1 MLYSLVQMTPAVQ
14 QFVKTKLDKRYIEP
28 PPFDLAKA
36 FADSTCTAPLI
47 FVLSPG
53 SDPTAAL
60 LKFADDQVRI
70 DCKLLHEIHLTVDGF
85 WGLEFSNA
93 NLYTLL
99 KMHL

>member
-1 MLYSLVQMTPAVQ
+1 VTPAVQ

-36 FADSTCTAPLI
+36 FADSACTAPLI

-60 LKFADDQVRI
+60 LKFADDQVRMLCQNHCCNSI
-70 DCKLLHEIHLTVDGF
+70 LSTTSLFT
-85 WGLEFSNA
+85 
-93 NLYTLL
+93 
-99 KMHL
+99 

>member
-1 MLYSLVQMTPAVQ
+1 MYVCSLVKVTPAVQ

-60 LKFADDQVRI
+60 LKFADDQVRT
-70 DCKLLHEIHLTVDGF
+70 EIHPD
-85 WGLEFSNA
+85 
-93 NLYTLL
+93 Y
-99 KMHL
+99 

>member
-1 MLYSLVQMTPAVQ
+1 MTPAVQ

-36 FADSTCTAPLI
+36 FSDSACTAPLI

-60 LKFADDQVRI
+60 LKFADDQVCIAVLTCLRVGLRLFQSYFVRI
-70 DCKLLHEIHLTVDGF
+70 NPLQ
-85 WGLEFSNA
+85 GLSLNWPFHCRCS
-93 NLYTLL
+93 L
-99 KMHL
+99 